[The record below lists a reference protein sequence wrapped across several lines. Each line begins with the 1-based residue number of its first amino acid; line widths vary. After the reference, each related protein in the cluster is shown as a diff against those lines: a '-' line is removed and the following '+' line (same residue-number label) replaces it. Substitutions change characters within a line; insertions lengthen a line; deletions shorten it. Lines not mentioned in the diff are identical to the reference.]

1 MKSSLIAVALAAVL
15 ASAAVPGR
23 AQNAT
28 YTIPVI
34 LSETGGA
41 AAVGVDEL
49 AAITAYEKVV
59 NRTGGIKGMPLHF
72 QVYDDGTNA
81 ATAVQLTNTILAQ
94 KPQVVLGSSLTPA
107 TNAMV
112 PFFKDGPVLY
122 AFTPLLYPDKGSY
135 VFATLPTHIEAGML
149 RYIRGRGWNKIA
161 FLRINDASGQD
172 NAKSIDLLLS
182 EPDNKSIVT
191 TTSQFFNTADL
202 NISAQATAIKN
213 SGAQVL
219 FVSATG
225 APFGTVLR
233 GLRDAGVD
241 LPIFTGGSNLA
252 PGFISR
258 FDQLVPKAGLWT
270 VAASFINRD
279 WPAKSPLKP
288 AVDEFYTTLEA
299 AGLKPG
305 TAHGLGWDAA
315 KIVVA
320 ALRALGPNAT
330 AAQIHDWIENLHG
343 FPGALGIYDF
353 RSGDQHGL
361 GIDSTLVV
369 RYDPASPN
377 GADIMSVAGGAP
389 LPGK

>member
-1 MKSSLIAVALAAVL
+1 MKISFVAATLAVVLAATAL
-15 ASAAVPGR
+15 PGR

-34 LSETGGA
+34 LSQTGGA
-41 AAVGVDEL
+41 AALGVDEL
-49 AAITAYEKVV
+49 ASIQAYEKLV

-72 QVYDDGTNA
+72 QVYDDATNP

-107 TNAMV
+107 TTAMM

-122 AFTPLLYPDKGSY
+122 AFTPLLYPEKGSY

-161 FLRINDASGQD
+161 FLRINDTSGQD
-172 NAKSIDLLLS
+172 NAKSVDMLLA
-182 EPDNKSIVT
+182 EPENKSIVT

-202 NISAQATAIKN
+202 SIAAQATAIKN

-241 LPIFTGGSNLA
+241 LPLFTGGSNLA
-252 PGFISR
+252 PNFINR
-258 FDQLVPKAGLWT
+258 FTQFVPAAGVWT
-270 VAASFINRD
+270 VAASFVNRD
-279 WPAKSPLKP
+279 WPAKNPLK
-288 AVDEFYTTLEA
+288 AANDEFYTTLEA

-305 TAHGLGWDAA
+305 TAHALAWDAA

-330 AAQIHDWIENLHG
+330 AKQIHDWIENLHG
-343 FPGALGIYDF
+343 FPGVLGLYDF
-353 RSGDQHGL
+353 RTGDQHGL

-369 RYDPASPN
+369 RYNPASN
-377 GADIMSVAGGAP
+377 GVDILSGAGGAP
-389 LPGK
+389 Q

>member
-1 MKSSLIAVALAAVL
+1 MKFWLVAVTLAAVL
-15 ASAAVPGR
+15 SAAAVPGR
-23 AQNAT
+23 AQNGT

-49 AAITAYEKVV
+49 ASIQAYEKLV

-72 QVYDDGTNA
+72 EVYDDGTNA
-81 ATAVQLTNTILAQ
+81 ATAVQLTTTILTR
-94 KPQVVLGSSLTPA
+94 KPQVMLGSSLTPA
-107 TNAMV
+107 TNAMM

-122 AFTPLLYPDKGSY
+122 AFTPLLYPEKDSW

-172 NAKSIDLLLS
+172 NAKSIDLLLA

-191 TTSQFFNTADL
+191 TTSQFFSTADL
-202 NISAQATAIKN
+202 NIAAQATAIKN

-225 APFGTVLR
+225 APFGTVLQ
-233 GLRDAGVD
+233 GLRDAGID
-241 LPIFTGGSNLA
+241 LPLFTGGSNLA
-252 PGFISR
+252 PTFIGR
-258 FDQLVPKAGLWT
+258 FAEFVPKAGLWT

-279 WPAKSPLKP
+279 LPAKNPLKP
-288 AVDEFYTTLEA
+288 AIDEFYSTLEA

-305 TAHGLGWDAA
+305 TGHALGWDAA

-330 AAQIHDWIENLHG
+330 AKQIHDWIESQRA
-343 FPGALGIYDF
+343 FPGVLGLYDF

-361 GIDSTLVV
+361 GIDSTFVV
-369 RYDPASPN
+369 RYDPAAPN
-377 GADIMSVAGGAP
+377 GVDIMSEAGGAP

>member
-1 MKSSLIAVALAAVL
+1 
-15 ASAAVPGR
+15 
-23 AQNAT
+23 
-28 YTIPVI
+28 
-34 LSETGGA
+34 
-41 AAVGVDEL
+41 
-49 AAITAYEKVV
+49 
-59 NRTGGIKGMPLHF
+59 MPLHF
-72 QVYDDGTNA
+72 QVYDDGSNP

-94 KPQVVLGSSLTPA
+94 KPQVMLGSSLTPA
-107 TNAMV
+107 TTAMM

-122 AFTPLLYPDKGSY
+122 AFTPLLYPEKGSY

-172 NAKSIDLLLS
+172 NAKSIELLLA
-182 EPDNKSIVT
+182 EPENKPIVT

-202 NISAQATAIKN
+202 SLAAQATAIKN

-252 PGFISR
+252 PNFISR
-258 FDQLVPKAGLWT
+258 FAPFLPQAGVWT
-270 VAASFINRD
+270 VAASFVNRD
-279 WPAKSPLKP
+279 WPASSPLKP
-288 AVDEFYTTLEA
+288 AVDEFYTTLEG

-305 TAHGLGWDAA
+305 TAHALGWDAA
-315 KIVVA
+315 KIEVA
-320 ALRALGPNAT
+320 ALRALGPSAT
-330 AAQIHDWIENLHG
+330 AKQIHDWIESQHG

-369 RYDPASPN
+369 RYDPATN
-377 GADIMSVAGGAP
+377 GVDIMSGAGGAP
-389 LPGK
+389 R

>member
-1 MKSSLIAVALAAVL
+1 MKISFAAVALAVVL
-15 ASAAVPGR
+15 AAAAVPGR

-49 AAITAYEKVV
+49 AAIQAYEKLV
-59 NRTGGIKGMPLHF
+59 NRTGGIRGMPLHF
-72 QVYDDGTNA
+72 QVYDDGSNP

-94 KPQVVLGSSLTPA
+94 KPQVMLGSSLTPA
-107 TNAMV
+107 TTAMM

-122 AFTPLLYPDKGSY
+122 AFTPLLYPEKGSY

-172 NAKSIDLLLS
+172 NAKSIELLLA
-182 EPDNKSIVT
+182 EPENKPIVT

-202 NISAQATAIKN
+202 SLAAQATAIKN

-252 PGFISR
+252 PNFISR
-258 FDQLVPKAGLWT
+258 FAPFLPQAGVWT
-270 VAASFINRD
+270 VAASFVNRD
-279 WPAKSPLKP
+279 WPASSPLKP
-288 AVDEFYTTLEA
+288 AVDEFYTTLEG

-305 TAHGLGWDAA
+305 TAHALGWDAA
-315 KIVVA
+315 KIEVA
-320 ALRALGPNAT
+320 ALRALGPSAT
-330 AAQIHDWIENLHG
+330 AKQIHDWIESQHG

-369 RYDPASPN
+369 RYDPATN
-377 GADIMSVAGGAP
+377 GVDIMSGAGGAP
-389 LPGK
+389 R

>member
-1 MKSSLIAVALAAVL
+1 MKRSLIAVALAIVF
-15 ASAAVPGR
+15 AAPAAPGR

-34 LSETGGA
+34 LSQTGAA

-49 AAITAYEKVV
+49 AAIQAYEKLV

-72 QVYDDGTNA
+72 QIYDDGSNA

-94 KPQVVLGSSLTPA
+94 KPQVMLGSSLTPA
-107 TNAMV
+107 TTAMM

-122 AFTPLLYPDKGSY
+122 AFTPLLYPEKGSY
-135 VFATLPTHIEAGML
+135 VFATLPIHIEAGML
-149 RYIRGRGWNKIA
+149 RYIRGVGWNKIA
-161 FLRINDASGQD
+161 FLRLNDASGQD
-172 NAKSIDLLLS
+172 NTKSVDMLLA
-182 EPDNKSIVT
+182 EPENKSIVT
-191 TTSQFFNTADL
+191 TTSQLLNATDL
-202 NISAQATAIKN
+202 SIAAQAAAIKN

-225 APFGTVLR
+225 APFGNVLR
-233 GLRDAGVD
+233 GLHDAGVD

-252 PGFISR
+252 PNFISR
-258 FDQLVPKAGLWT
+258 FTPLVPKAGVWT

-279 WPAKSPLKP
+279 LPAKSPLKP
-288 AVDEFYTTLEA
+288 SIDEFYTTLEA

-305 TAHGLGWDAA
+305 TAHALGWDAA

-330 AAQIHDWIENLHG
+330 AKQIHDWIENLHG

-361 GIDSTLVV
+361 TIDSTFVV
-369 RYDPASPN
+369 RYDPAASN
-377 GADIMSVAGGAP
+377 GVIIMSDAGAAP
-389 LPGK
+389 QSGK